1 MLIQISYVDGREV
14 EEFIILEMWVAVSL
28 LLKSIVCM
36 FGMSTD
42 VLSESRCEWGSASEW
57 MGVDEQ

>member
-1 MLIQISYVDGREV
+1 MNMLIQISYVDGREV

-42 VLSESRCEWGSASEW
+42 VLSESRCE
-57 MGVDEQ
+57 